1 MLAQIRR
8 LLNQIFRKSRTINN
22 EPLNKVSL
30 IIIILIDI
38 FILINVFAGLD
49 DISRWYISPS
59 QAYPCYS
66 EWESYRTQTTQEKDY
81 EIVKASFQSDTKNQP
96 IFQQTYQQIEER
108 HLGKVSKTCLKYG
121 NYKDK
126 INNHDNQKTI
136 ENIAQKQA
144 KISTFEQANHNI
156 RSQYNSTLLEEISGQ
171 PREQSINVVGAKK
184 AKQELDRNN
193 RNIYTL
199 NKEVSELKNQL
210 IAKPE
215 SIGFIAFLKDD
226 EQFKVVKKAYQ
237 QASFWYSSIQ
247 LIFQSLFLLPL
258 ILISLSVHNFAQ
270 RKGYGLIALISWHL
284 LIVFLIPLLV
294 KIFEFFQFGV
304 IFKFIFDIISALFG
318 GLIFLISYVYIL
330 LIPLV
335 GFGIIKF
342 FQRIV
347 FNAKLQAASRVQ
359 NLRCIKCA
367 KKIRHPDTYCPYC
380 GSYQYVECQNCHNL
394 TYKYLPSCKQCRS
407 SQESSNL

>member
-8 LLNQIFRKSRTINN
+8 LLNQIFRNSRTINN
-22 EPLNKVSL
+22 EPLNTVSL
-30 IIIILIDI
+30 IVIILIDI

-66 EWESYRTQTTQEKDY
+66 EWESYRTQTTQDKDY
-81 EIVKASFQSDTKNQP
+81 EIVKASFPSDTNNQP
-96 IFQQTYQQIEER
+96 SFQQTYQQAEEG
-108 HLGKVSKTCLKYG
+108 HLGKVSKICLKYG

-126 INNHDNQKTI
+126 INNSDNQKTI
-136 ENIAQKQA
+136 KNITQKQA
-144 KISTFEQANHNI
+144 RISTIEQANRNI
-156 RSQYNSTLLEEISGQ
+156 RAQYDSTLLEEIAGQ

-193 RNIYTL
+193 RNIDTL
-199 NKEVSELKNQL
+199 KKEISELKNQL

-215 SIGFIAFLKDD
+215 SIGFIAFLKKD
-226 EQFKVVKKAYQ
+226 EQFRAVQKAYQ

-258 ILISLSVHNFAQ
+258 ILISLSVHKFSQ

-284 LIVFLIPLLV
+284 LIVFFIPLFV
-294 KIFEFFQFGV
+294 KIFEFFQVGA
-304 IFKFIFDIISALFG
+304 IFKFIFDIISAIFG
-318 GLIFLISYVYIL
+318 GLIFLVSYVYIL
-330 LIPLV
+330 LIPLI

-347 FNAKLQAASRVQ
+347 FNTKVQASNRIQ
-359 NLRCIKCA
+359 NLRCINCA
-367 KKIRHPDTYCPYC
+367 KKIRHPDSYCPYC
-380 GSYQYVECQNCHNL
+380 GFYQYVECQNCQSF
-394 TYKYLPSCKQCRS
+394 TYKYLPYCKQCGS
-407 SQESSNL
+407 SQEPRNL